1 MEVISQIEGFIAV
14 WLWIC
19 AFVAATA
26 GLIAVVTKFW
36 QWAHKQTEE
45 NQSTLD
51 DVMKWLASDKHRIED
66 LETSQA
72 EMDKQNKLLLKAI
85 VSLMS
90 HELDGNNTRQIAQT
104 RDEIQDYLISK

>member
-1 MEVISQIEGFIAV
+1 MEAIPQIEGFIAV

-19 AFVAATA
+19 AFVASTA
-26 GLIAVVTKFW
+26 GLVAVVAKFW
-36 QWAHKQTEE
+36 QWAHKQSDE
-45 NQSTLD
+45 NQATLD

-90 HELDGNNTRQIAQT
+90 HELDGNHTSQIAQT
-104 RDEIQDYLISK
+104 RDEIQEYLITK